1 MNDEAEMTTRKKNRD
16 VGEWSK
22 TTTHMQASSRPV
34 GGGDPLFV
42 FFALAENDTAGS
54 RIEIYKDSAWPV
66 RMQLSMCMYK
76 HESMRRCGCVY
87 VQSYTPM
94 TTAMCHVQQAT
105 AMACSNTGLVAWR
118 HRSHATK

>member
-22 TTTHMQASSRPV
+22 TTTHVQASSRPV

-42 FFALAENDTAGS
+42 FFAPAENETAGS

-76 HESMRRCGCVY
+76 QESMRRCVCVCAVMHTNDNRD
-87 VQSYTPM
+87 VQ
-94 TTAMCHVQQAT
+94 CAT
-105 AMACSNTGLVAWR
+105 SEWDGMHQHWPLR
-118 HRSHATK
+118 LATS